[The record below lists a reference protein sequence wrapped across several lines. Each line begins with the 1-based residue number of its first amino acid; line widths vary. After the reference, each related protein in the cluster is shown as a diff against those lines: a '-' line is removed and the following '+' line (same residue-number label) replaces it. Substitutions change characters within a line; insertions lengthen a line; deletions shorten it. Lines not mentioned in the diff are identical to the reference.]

1 MLDGMIKRIGLSPKL
16 MLGYAGVLVFMM
28 GEGLE
33 QGWLSPYLINKGLTI
48 QEAALLFSVYGLFAA
63 ISAWFSGVL
72 AEIFGARR
80 TMLTGFILFI
90 IGSVFFLSFGLP
102 SNNLSIMIPT
112 YALRGL
118 GYPLFAYGFL
128 VWVAYEAPPKNLG
141 SAVGIFWFVYS
152 GGLSVLGVL
161 YSSIVLPYLGEI
173 HTLWSALAFVA
184 IGAMIALLL
193 NRGES
198 HAGKDSHQE
207 KTSIKYVLKGITIAF
222 ENPKI
227 GLGGI
232 VRTINTSAAY
242 GFVVFMPMYMMEIGF
257 TRANWLQMYAA
268 LWTMNIIFNLIF
280 GIISDRLGWRNVVM
294 WFGCAG
300 CAITTLMFYYIPHFL
315 GPNYLLTVIS
325 AGLFGICLAAFVP
338 LSAIMPSLAPENKG
352 AAMSV
357 LNLGAGLSTFVGP
370 AVVGLFI
377 GSLGSGGVI
386 WIYTGLY
393 LFAGA
398 LMKFITLPKALP
410 ETTKIVYTTAE
421 NNVRPR
427 VNNNEGGLIVNQQSE
442 H

>member
-1 MLDGMIKRIGLSPKL
+1 MLEKMISRIGLPPKIL
-16 MLGYAGVLVFMM
+16 LGYAGVLVFMM

-33 QGWLSPYLINKGLTI
+33 QGWLSPYLISKGLTI

-72 AEIFGARR
+72 AEIFGVRR
-80 TMLTGFILFI
+80 IMFAGFVLFVIGSILF
-90 IGSVFFLSFGLP
+90 LTFGLP
-102 SNNLSIMIPT
+102 SHDLAIMVPT

-128 VWVAYEAPPKNLG
+128 VWVAYEAPPSKLG

-161 YSSIVLPYLGEI
+161 YSSIILPHLGEI
-173 HTLWSALAFVA
+173 DTLWSALAFVTL
-184 IGAMIALLL
+184 GAMIALLL
-193 NRGES
+193 NRGEKPGNE
-198 HAGKDSHQE
+198 HRAKQE
-207 KTSIKYVLKGITIAF
+207 KVSVKYLLKGITIAF

-227 GLGGI
+227 GMGGI

-242 GFVVFMPMYMMEIGF
+242 GFVVFMPMYLMDSGF
-257 TRANWLQMYAA
+257 TRANWLQMYAT

-315 GPNYLLTVIS
+315 GANYALTVIA

-338 LSAIMPSLAPENKG
+338 LSAIMPSLAPRNKG

-377 GSLGSGGVI
+377 GSFGSGGVI

-393 LFAGA
+393 VFAGI
-398 LMKFITLPKALP
+398 LMKFITLPKDAAVVDQTRFVSL
-410 ETTKIVYTTAE
+410 EELVHDEELT
-421 NNVRPR
+421 
-427 VNNNEGGLIVNQQSE
+427 GGQPSN
-442 H
+442 